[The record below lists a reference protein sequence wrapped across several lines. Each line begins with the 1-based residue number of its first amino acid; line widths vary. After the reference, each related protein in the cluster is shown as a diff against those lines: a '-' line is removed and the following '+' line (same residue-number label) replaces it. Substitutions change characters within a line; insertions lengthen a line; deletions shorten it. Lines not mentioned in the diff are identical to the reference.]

1 MSWKS
6 LLAAGRLQRHTT
18 SKQELDDLRS
28 VVDRDLAD
36 AAVPGLSD
44 DRSFATAY
52 NAVLQLAKMTIA
64 CAGYRVTGAGH
75 HHTTIQAMELTL
87 GSGSANYGAYFD
99 ACRRKRNQLDYDVA
113 QVATHTESLEM
124 LKKANEFRTLVEAWI
139 AKHHPQLGRT
149 PKPAPSASLPKK

>member
-6 LLAAGRLQRHTT
+6 LLAAGRVQRHVT

-36 AAVPGLSD
+36 AALPGLSD

-52 NAVLQLAKMTIA
+52 NAVLQLSKMAIA
-64 CAGYRVTGAGH
+64 CAGYRVTGGGH
-75 HHTTIQAMELTL
+75 HQTTFQAMELAL
-87 GSGSANYGAYFD
+87 GKTAARNAAYSD
-99 ACRRKRNQLDYDVA
+99 ACRRKRDQLDYDVA

-124 LKKANEFRTLVEAWI
+124 MQKAAEFQTLVEDWI
-139 AKHHPQLGRT
+139 TSDHPQFTRS
-149 PKPAPSASLPKK
+149 P